1 MPTLTNL
8 FNVDFTVPIFMAAFL
23 FSFWTFLQFQ
33 GSFPRRRQ
41 KTITS
46 LLHYSQLRWFVCE
59 QLCVPTRVPQEKKVN
74 IYCSGC
80 PNNYLSCIKL
90 NAISKA
96 ETYYV
101 YYNFFNEISFR
112 CFCTLLLSELS
123 GNLVSGIWLMI
134 H

>member
-59 QLCVPTRVPQEKKVN
+59 RLCVPTRGKICEFPRKKKAN
-74 IYCSGC
+74 IYCSRC
-80 PNNYLSCIKL
+80 PDNYLYCIKL
-90 NAISKA
+90 NAISKD
-96 ETYYV
+96 EMYYV
-101 YYNFFNEISFR
+101 YYNFLNQISFR
-112 CFCTLLLSELS
+112 CFCTLF
-123 GNLVSGIWLMI
+123 W
-134 H
+134 